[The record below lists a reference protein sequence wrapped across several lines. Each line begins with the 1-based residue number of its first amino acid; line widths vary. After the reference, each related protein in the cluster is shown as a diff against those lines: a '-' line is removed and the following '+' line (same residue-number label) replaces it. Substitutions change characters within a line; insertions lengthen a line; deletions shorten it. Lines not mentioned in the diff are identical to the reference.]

1 MARPRDYRAEYRRR
15 MERGKTKGLSRAQ
28 AAGHPKRG
36 EPLATN
42 RDRLPKATDQINAA
56 IKRMSRGDTLRG
68 AAKEAGASER
78 QLRRFLKLRNMAA
91 RDGQRWKIYDRRPRE
106 VAVRTSSGLSIVKT
120 NLKGAEVAGYGW
132 SVQGKALSKHD
143 LDLLATL
150 DGKGV
155 IDVNGRFHPFETDPN
170 ALLRLAS
177 SEDDAFHEIYRIL

>member
-1 MARPRDYRAEYRRR
+1 MARERDYKAEYRRR

-42 RDRLPKATDQINAA
+42 RDRLPKATAEINIA
-56 IKRMSRGDTLRG
+56 IKRMSRGGTLRG
-68 AAKEAGASER
+68 AAREAGASER
-78 QLRRFLKLRNMAA
+78 QLRRFLKLHNMAV
-91 RDGQRWKIYDRRPRE
+91 RNRQRWKIYDRRPRE
-106 VAVRTSSGLSIVKT
+106 VAVRTSDGLAIVKT
-120 NLKGAEVAGYGW
+120 NLKGAEVAGHGW
-132 SVQGKALSKHD
+132 SVQGNALFKHD

-150 DGKGV
+150 EGKGV
-155 IDVNGRFHPFETDPN
+155 TDINGRFHPFETDPN